1 MGVLVFLIVLAC
13 ALLVALIVFTVQ
25 KTMEKEGRLIGPKTI
40 IWGAL
45 VALMILIIILIPN
58 AEVRQFAVFS
68 LVFLV
73 GGAIGWLIYR
83 FISGLF

>member
-1 MGVLVFLIVLAC
+1 MAC

-25 KTMEKEGRLIGPKTI
+25 KTMEKKGRLIGPKTI
-40 IWGAL
+40 IWFSI

-58 AEVRQFAVFS
+58 TEVRQFAVFS
-68 LVFLV
+68 LVFLI
-73 GGAIGWLIYR
+73 GGAVGLLIYR

>member
-1 MGVLVFLIVLAC
+1 MAC

-25 KTMEKEGRLIGPKTI
+25 KTMEKKGIFIGPKTI
-40 IWGAL
+40 IWFSI

-58 AEVRQFAVFS
+58 TEVRQFAVFS
-68 LVFLV
+68 LVFLI
-73 GGAIGWLIYR
+73 GGAVGLLIYR